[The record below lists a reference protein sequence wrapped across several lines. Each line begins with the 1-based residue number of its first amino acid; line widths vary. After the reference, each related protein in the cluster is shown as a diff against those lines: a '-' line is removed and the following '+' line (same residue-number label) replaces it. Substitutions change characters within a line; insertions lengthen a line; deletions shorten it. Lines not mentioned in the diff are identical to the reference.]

1 MKILIANSSK
11 ELDVVLDP
19 FMGIG
24 STGIACKQLNR
35 SFIGCEIDKK
45 FYDIANRRFNE
56 ENLIDTN
63 DISLFD
69 II

>member
-1 MKILIANSSK
+1 
-11 ELDVVLDP
+11 
-19 FMGIG
+19 MGIG

-35 SFIGCEIDKK
+35 NFIGCEIDKK